1 MECDLYGLM
10 KASTRV
16 LVSMLIA
23 ASACGAVPE
32 RDSVQQVGG
41 EVSLR
46 NSPTPVATTDP
57 MVRRAD
63 SLVANGR
70 PWRATV
76 LLAPRL
82 VGASVKTST
91 PELRLTA
98 ARAAAGWEGWSEV
111 ERLLRDAPW
120 LDAQFGGEG
129 RELLVRAAL
138 ERATDAQ
145 SDARLALSAARDEPT
160 RVTRHVL
167 LARVYDRANVRDSA
181 SAHYLAAA
189 ARLPRVADWL
199 RLRAAGV
206 TEDSAARSALFARL
220 ASATAR
226 ARIDATDAQAR
237 ERVGDYAG
245 AARAFRRAG
254 APTSAFRVDALAA
267 RDSAARLAL
276 AHTIAQY
283 LASSPSATDTRQTLD
298 VLDKLGMLSLSD
310 ELAAARAA
318 ASAGTGARAVAGFE
332 RARRIASSPLSSADL
347 MLYAGALGR
356 SGRWSDAARTYATIT
371 SDALVLPLAAYQ
383 RARALLQAGEGGSA
397 RAALRDVAT
406 RSAGQRAAAAP
417 ALLLLA
423 DLQVDD
429 GSIDGASQSLRELIT
444 RHPTATQAPLARFR
458 LGLIQYAAA
467 AADAAV
473 TFDSVATLHP
483 TDDEALAARYW
494 AGRAYARSGRTPIAE
509 ERWKRVI
516 QLAPLSYY
524 AALSADRLHTKR
536 WGAPAGPDSAAHM
549 PAIDSAVARIVAL
562 QRLGMD
568 VEARFEIDAM
578 ADRVERAPAEAAA
591 IAHGLLR
598 VGEPAR
604 AMRIAHGA
612 IGRRDSSRA
621 IFRAEFPIV
630 HQDALEE
637 EAQRNGLDPA
647 LVAGLIRQESS
658 WNPRAASAA
667 SARGLMQLLPSV
679 GASIAAGRRYPL
691 WNPALLFE
699 PDVSLELGSAH
710 LASSLT
716 RGVPTARALA
726 AYNAGAS
733 RVARW
738 SGRPGADDP
747 ELFTEWIPF
756 TETRDYV
763 RIVQRNAEVY
773 RALYGLK

>member
-1 MECDLYGLM
+1 MKCDSCGLM

-16 LVSMLIA
+16 LVSILIA
-23 ASACGAVPE
+23 ASACGAAAE
-32 RDSVQQVGG
+32 RDAVQQAGG

-46 NSPTPVATTDP
+46 NSATPVATTDP
-57 MVRRAD
+57 LVRRAD

-82 VGASVKTST
+82 VGAAAKTAT

-138 ERATDAQ
+138 ERASEAQ
-145 SDARLALSAARDEPT
+145 SDARLALSAARDDPT

-167 LARVYDRANVRDSA
+167 LARAYDRANVRDSA
-181 SAHYLAAA
+181 SVHYLAAA

-220 ASATAR
+220 TSAAAR

-267 RDSAARLAL
+267 RDSAARRAL

-283 LASSPSATDTRQTLD
+283 LAGSPAAADTRQALE
-298 VLDKLGMLSLSD
+298 VLDKLGMLALPD

-318 ASAGTGARAVAGFE
+318 ASAGAGARAVAGFE
-332 RARRIASSPLSSADL
+332 RARRIASSPMSSADL
-347 MLYAGALGR
+347 MLNAAALGR
-356 SGRWSDAARTYATIT
+356 SGRWSDASRMYATIT
-371 SDALVLPLAAYQ
+371 SDATVVPLAAYA
-383 RARALLQAGEGGSA
+383 RARALLQAGEGGTA

-406 RSAGQRAAAAP
+406 RFAGARAAAAP

-429 GSIDGASQSLRELIT
+429 GSIDGAAQSLRELIA

-473 TFDSVATLHP
+473 TFDSVAALHP

-494 AGRAYARSGRTPIAE
+494 AGRAYARSGRAPIAE

-536 WGAPAGPDSAAHM
+536 WDAPAGTDSLAHK

-562 QRLGMD
+562 QQLGMD
-568 VEARFEIDAM
+568 VEARFEIDALS
-578 ADRVERAPAEAAA
+578 DRVERAPAEAAVVA
-591 IAHGLLR
+591 YGLLR

-612 IGRRDSSRA
+612 IARGDSSRA

-637 EAQRNGLDPA
+637 EARRNGLDPA

-658 WNPRAASAA
+658 WNPRAASPA

-716 RGVPTARALA
+716 RGAPTARALA

-733 RVARW
+733 RVSRW
-738 SGRPGADDP
+738 SGRPGADDS

-763 RIVQRNAEVY
+763 RIVQRNAAAY
-773 RALYGLK
+773 RAVYGLK